1 MSEALQL
8 GLPLDQANN
17 EWSYEKYMQKRVGK
31 TWQTTY

>member
-31 TWQTTY
+31 IWQTTD